1 MCCGVCDDVAGV
13 GSSFFTM
20 DDISDGGALRV
31 VRCSGGVGVV
41 GVVVVVEMKVVVQ

>member
-1 MCCGVCDDVAGV
+1 MCCGVCDDVAGAC
-13 GSSFFTM
+13 SSFGTM

-41 GVVVVVEMKVVVQ
+41 RVVVEMKVVVVK